1 MDSIGLSTAAFC
13 LWEIPP
19 AEKLRIG
26 HQLGFEHIEIAL
38 STASMVRNFSEFLSQ
53 APMSHR
59 FKHVALHAPWHG
71 VAYGQNAKSRKLMI
85 QLAEIVQRLEIESV
99 VIHCDCIED
108 PEVLAASGLPICL
121 ENTAT
126 QDSWNR
132 FSTFLNDYPWQASLN
147 LNKASREN
155 GHLDR
160 ILDRWRHRIER
171 VHLSGHM
178 NSQGRMPLQTTRQL
192 HLIEYIHHL
201 EVPLILEGLFP
212 PGGHQFIELER
223 QMVQAVFQS
232 LRVSA

>member
-38 STASMVRNFSEFLSQ
+38 STASMVRNFSELLSQ
-53 APMSHR
+53 APLSFR

-71 VAYGQNAKSRKLMI
+71 VAYGQNAKSRKLMA
-85 QLAEIVQRLEIESV
+85 QLEEIVRRLEIESV
-99 VIHCDCIED
+99 VIHCDCIVD
-108 PEVLAASGLPICL
+108 PEVLAGSGLPICL
-121 ENTAT
+121 ENSAT
-126 QDSWNR
+126 PDSWDR
-132 FSTFLNDYPWQASLN
+132 FSAYLNEYPWQVSLN

-155 GHLDR
+155 GHLDS

-178 NSQGRMPLQTTRQL
+178 NSQGRMPLQSTRQF
-192 HLIEYIHHL
+192 HLIESIQNL
-201 EVPLILEGLFP
+201 EVPWILEGLFP
-212 PGGHQFIELER
+212 PGDHQFIERER